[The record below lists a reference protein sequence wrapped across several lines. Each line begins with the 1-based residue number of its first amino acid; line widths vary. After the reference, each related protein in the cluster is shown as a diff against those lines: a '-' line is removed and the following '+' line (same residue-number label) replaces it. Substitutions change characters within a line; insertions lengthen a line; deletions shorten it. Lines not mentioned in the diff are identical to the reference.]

1 MTKICWHYDLIYCGG
16 TEQSMASLLE
26 IINKKDKLKANLK
39 SYKYQNDLQL
49 WYELL
54 DDIKKEL

>member
-1 MTKICWHYDLIYCGG
+1 
-16 TEQSMASLLE
+16 MASLLE